1 MTVSGLSLIKRG
13 ECMFLFLLL
22 LWIIFNGRF
31 TVEILIF
38 GIIFSAAICLFASRF
53 LDYSFKRELQLL
65 KCFPDLLVYLLV
77 LIAEIIR
84 ANFILLKMIFKGPEK
99 LQPAICHFHI
109 GLNSTITR
117 TILADSIT
125 LTPGTI
131 TVSMHDD
138 EFYVHCLDKTLA
150 DGITESSFVKRLEKM
165 EGKLSA

>member
-1 MTVSGLSLIKRG
+1 MIKRG
-13 ECMFLFLLL
+13 DEMFLFLLL

-38 GIIFSAAICLFASRF
+38 GILFSTVICIFANRF
-53 LDYSFKRELQLL
+53 LEYSFKKELQLI
-65 KCFPDLLVYLLV
+65 KCLPDLIAYLFV
-77 LIAEIIR
+77 LIVEIIK
-84 ANFILLKMIFKGPEK
+84 ANFVLLKMIFKGPKK

-109 GLNSTITR
+109 GLNSVMMR

-131 TVSMHDD
+131 TVSMHDN
-138 EFYVHCLDKTLA
+138 EFYVHCLDKSLA